1 MTTLNTFALA
11 AGLLLA
17 SVSLL
22 AAVFRWWSPLTRSAL
37 QMVVPVLLL
46 LVVATS
52 ATPTRGDVVFG
63 FVAGLVFYGAGL
75 RVDELLDRRR
85 AEIEELEHLL
95 KSPGGNR

>member
-1 MTTLNTFALA
+1 MAALNTVAIT

-22 AAVFRWWSPLTRSAL
+22 AIVFRWWSPLTRSVL
-37 QMVVPVLLL
+37 QLVVPVLLL
-46 LVVATS
+46 LVLATS
-52 ATPTRGDVVFG
+52 PTPTRGDVVFG
-63 FVAGLVFYGAGL
+63 FTAGLIFYGAGL

-95 KSPGGNR
+95 ESPGGGR